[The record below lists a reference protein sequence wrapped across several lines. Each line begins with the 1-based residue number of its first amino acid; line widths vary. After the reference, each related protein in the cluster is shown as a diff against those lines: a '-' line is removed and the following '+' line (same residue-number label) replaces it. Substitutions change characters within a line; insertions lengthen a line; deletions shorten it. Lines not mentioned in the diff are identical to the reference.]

1 MSYNIRSLNCTSCLK
16 SGFFM
21 SMDTQ
26 HQTQE
31 NNQEVTTIWDR
42 FNERQPKRETDI
54 SSLKMTIIVSLVP
67 TI

>member
-1 MSYNIRSLNCTSCLK
+1 
-16 SGFFM
+16 M

-31 NNQEVTTIWDR
+31 NNQEDTSIWDR
-42 FNERQPKRETDI
+42 FNERQPRRETDI

>member
-1 MSYNIRSLNCTSCLK
+1 
-16 SGFFM
+16 M

-31 NNQEVTTIWDR
+31 NNQEDTSIWDR
-42 FNERQPKRETDI
+42 FNERRETDI
-54 SSLKMTIIVSLVP
+54 SSLKMTVIVSLVP

>member
-1 MSYNIRSLNCTSCLK
+1 
-16 SGFFM
+16 M

-31 NNQEVTTIWDR
+31 NNQEVTTIWDS
-42 FNERQPKRETDI
+42 FNERQPRRETDI